1 MSERGPHA
9 HVGIL
14 VVVLWIVGVG
24 GVLAAIG
31 ALDTGDNWSGA
42 GLCLVASA
50 LAFGQLL
57 NALVR
62 K

>member
-1 MSERGPHA
+1 MPEGHSHK

-14 VVVLWIVGVG
+14 VVALWIVGVG
-24 GVLAAIG
+24 GVLC
-31 ALDTGDNWSGA
+31 ALVSLDERGWGGP
-42 GLCLVASA
+42 GLCLIPSA